1 MNDTSLRSP
10 FASRAPGYL
19 SGFLSGGRS
28 FSSSSSGS
36 GVLRRC
42 ASSHQYKSS
51 SSASAS
57 ASASSASSSVAPL
70 DPPSDPSALPL
81 ASESDDVSPRT
92 TSSTADDG
100 SDAPGA
106 SSEPFLEIFAR
117 TQTPVGAMA
126 RAEAALAAS
135 EHAVRVWEQRKEAG
149 ETLIMEE
156 SAEEVRQQQKDTFW
170 EWAPPDDDGDEETN
184 FGGSGGAAQTSSSS
198 SSSQTTTASRGASDA
213 HIMPQL
219 GVAYTPTPKLSE
231 AAEDAPL
238 KELAEAE
245 PRDVPSAFVEMFAP
259 KPLDVAFA
267 SDATAKAAGVAKVTP
282 EKATT
287 TTTATATTTTTQ
299 AEAVAAA
306 PAYTPSFKSGSESE
320 GKQRTWTVTWTE
332 VMDNG
337 ATKVVTRTRGVTAD
351 GSVEFEETTWEASDA
366 FSFKQLGAI
375 KLGRTSSGA
384 AWRESWCETLD
395 TDADSG
401 VAGAMK
407 VHREAEKW
415 GSAGAG
421 GREWYETWRQTDHS
435 DGRCLRS
442 AYKMGK
448 LADGEHAEYGHA
460 NEWHE
465 KWGEEW
471 PREGGPNG
479 AFKWFDRW
487 ANTHGEGARKWGE
500 SWEEKHGLYA
510 PDGLAARRMG
520 EAWEA
525 DCWGNETY
533 KKGWGESHFDGGVH
547 KYGGDSRGAGWD
559 VTEGSG
565 EHPWY
570 EGRPHHGGW
579 QGALNHSPFLLGVER
594 RGDRL
599 RDATGPGGGGW
610 DAL

>member
-1 MNDTSLRSP
+1 MS
-10 FASRAPGYL
+10 AP
-19 SGFLSGGRS
+19 
-28 FSSSSSGS
+28 
-36 GVLRRC
+36 
-42 ASSHQYKSS
+42 
-51 SSASAS
+51 
-57 ASASSASSSVAPL
+57 
-70 DPPSDPSALPL
+70 
-81 ASESDDVSPRT
+81 T

-332 VMDNG
+332 MMDNG

-435 DGRCLRS
+435 DGRCIRS

-599 RDATGPGGGGW
+599 RDATGSGGGGW